1 MENNNNSK
9 RSSQSSVNQI
19 NQIQDLNIVKRYP
32 FNGRS
37 KYLIDRFYIIGF
49 RPNQIHKI
57 IFQNNQTIK
66 LLQNISKKIIED
78 ESYNPK
84 SQYNPNF
91 QKNHQKKLTID
102 ESPSLLNEIS
112 SDMKKELPDINL
124 IKNML
129 FPNKINFYIKAD
141 KIKKSQSLKR
151 CLNLGDNFNFN
162 RKDSAPLKNGSDDNK
177 YFIRK
182 TIIKCFK
189 WN

>member
-66 LLQNISKKIIED
+66 LLQNISKK
-78 ESYNPK
+78 
-84 SQYNPNF
+84 
-91 QKNHQKKLTID
+91 
-102 ESPSLLNEIS
+102 
-112 SDMKKELPDINL
+112 
-124 IKNML
+124 
-129 FPNKINFYIKAD
+129 KIGRAHV
-141 KIKKSQSLKR
+141 
-151 CLNLGDNFNFN
+151 
-162 RKDSAPLKNGSDDNK
+162 
-177 YFIRK
+177 
-182 TIIKCFK
+182 
-189 WN
+189 